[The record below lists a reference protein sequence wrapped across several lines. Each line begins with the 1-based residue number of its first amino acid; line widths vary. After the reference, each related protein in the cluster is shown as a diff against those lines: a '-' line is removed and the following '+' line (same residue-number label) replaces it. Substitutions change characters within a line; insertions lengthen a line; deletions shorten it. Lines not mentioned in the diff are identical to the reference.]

1 MENRFSGHGVYRTQY
16 HIVWATKYR
25 RRILNPGIVSYL
37 KKMIPGVMRIMPGC
51 EVEELNVQID
61 HLHMVMI
68 IPPKYG
74 VSDVIGMI
82 KGRTASNLRKK
93 FRWLEKVYWN
103 ENVVWS
109 PGYFVST
116 VGLDEE
122 KIKSYVK
129 WQRSQDSGQAKLAF

>member
-1 MENRFSGHGVYRTQY
+1 MENRFSGHSVYRAQY

-25 RRILNPGIVSYL
+25 RRILKPGLKSYL
-37 KKMIPGVMRIMPGC
+37 DKMLKGMMRTMPGC
-51 EVEELNVQID
+51 EVEELNVQED

-68 IPPKYG
+68 IPPKYA
-74 VSDVIGMI
+74 VSDVIARM
-82 KGRTASNLRKK
+82 KSRTASYMRRKFK
-93 FRWLEKVYWN
+93 WLEKVYWK

-122 KIKSYVK
+122 QIKEYVK
-129 WQRSQDSGQAKLAF
+129 WQGAQDSGQAKLAF